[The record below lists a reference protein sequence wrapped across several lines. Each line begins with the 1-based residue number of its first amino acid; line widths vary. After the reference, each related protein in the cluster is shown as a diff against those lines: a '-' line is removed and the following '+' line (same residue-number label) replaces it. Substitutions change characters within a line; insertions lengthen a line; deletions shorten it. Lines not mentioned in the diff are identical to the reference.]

1 MKKEYLKSNDEF
13 VGNYCYK
20 DYKNI
25 PEIKGHFQT
34 RFDTGEDELMGWFMG
49 TKGENSEVF
58 SKFINETVNII
69 TNRRK
74 SFHPEDPSFITME
87 KKNSLGYLS
96 SMQSLNDNFYRLMT
110 FLNRYSVPFYSMRY
124 QGHMLW
130 DTTMPSMIGYF
141 AGMLQNSNNV
151 STQASEATILLEKMV
166 TDDICKMVAYGTTEN
181 DIKNNITP
189 WGHITSDGSVA
200 NIEAMWTTRELK
212 YMGIGIKNALCNE
225 EEWKEASDIN
235 VMLPNGTEKKLKEL
249 DNWSLLNLTCQDVI
263 KVPEKIAEVVYKPK
277 TAEERTKAIGKVWAT
292 FTSKYSLNALGIH
305 NVDSDIK
312 VPAVVV
318 PSSKH
323 YSWPKGAS
331 ILGLGNKGASILDTD
346 KNIEESGLINIF
358 VDENARM
365 DIEILR
371 KTLEKCVEIKKPVL
385 MVVAVIGST
394 EEGAVDPLNKIIEL
408 RNEFRSKHNFNF
420 NIHCDAAWGGYVTSV
435 IRKDYDINW
444 PETQVLNNDIENPF
458 VDEKEVKVN
467 LSEYVITQ
475 LKHIRL
481 SDSITID
488 PHKMGYV
495 PYPAG
500 TISYRNKN
508 IINLV
513 TYSAAYIGGGDALS
527 ALGQSG
533 IEGSRPGAVAS
544 AIFLSHSVIRPSA
557 KGHGKII
564 NQSMKNASE
573 FLRLIREMG
582 EGYEKEFKIVPLTK
596 DSELPD
602 MNIVDYAFNFYDKD
616 GNLNNDIDKYNEFN
630 KKIFNYHNVDPG
642 KSVEDVQLIITMTTF
657 EEKDYG
663 TKFINGL
670 KNRLE
675 LKESKDIGLNYLR
688 SVVMDPW
695 VAETKGTDL
704 KLNFFEEVI
713 IPTLRATVLK
723 CVQEIRE

>member
-1 MKKEYLKSNDEF
+1 MEKKYLKNKED
-13 VGNYCYK
+13 VMGNYSYN

-34 RFDTGEDELMGWFMG
+34 RFDAGEGELMGWFMG

-58 SKFINETVNII
+58 SKFINEAVNII

-87 KKNSLGYLS
+87 KKMSLGYLS

-110 FLNRYSVPFYSMRY
+110 FLSRYSVPFYSMRY

-166 TDDICKMVAYGTTEN
+166 TEDICNMIAYGTTSY
-181 DIKNNITP
+181 DIENNIVP

-225 EEWKEASDIN
+225 EEWKEASEIN
-235 VMLPNGTEKKLKEL
+235 VMLPDGTEKKLKDL
-249 DNWSLLNLTCQDVI
+249 DSWSLLNLTCQDVL

-277 TAEERTKAIGKVWAT
+277 TIEERAEAIGKVWAT
-292 FTSKYSLNALGIH
+292 FTSKYSLNAIGISK
-305 NVDSDIK
+305 VEPDIK
-312 VPAVVV
+312 VPAVIV

-323 YSWPKGAS
+323 YSWPKGTS
-331 ILGLGNKGASILDTD
+331 ILGLGNKGVSILDTD
-346 KNIEESGLINIF
+346 KNIEESGLINVF

-371 KTLEKCVEIKKPVL
+371 KTLEKCVAMKKPVL

-394 EEGAVDPLNKIIEL
+394 EEGAVDPLNEIIKI
-408 RNEFRSKHNFNF
+408 RTEFRNKYNFNF
-420 NIHCDAAWGGYVTSV
+420 NVHCDAAWGGYVASA
-435 IRKDYDINW
+435 IRKDYDIKW
-444 PETQVLNNDIENPF
+444 PEADDPNEIEKTPF
-458 VDEKEVKVN
+458 IDDFSEVN
-467 LSEYVITQ
+467 LSPYVIKQ
-475 LKHIRL
+475 LQKIRYA
-481 SDSITID
+481 DSITID

-533 IEGSRPGAVAS
+533 IEGSRPGAAAS

-564 NQSMKNASE
+564 NQSMKNAAE
-573 FLRLIREMG
+573 FLRLIRTMG
-582 EGYEKEFKIVPLTK
+582 EGYEKEFKIVPLTQ

-602 MNIVDYAFNFYDKD
+602 MNIVDYAFNFYNKN

-663 TKFINGL
+663 TKFIEGL

-675 LKESKDIGLNYLR
+675 VKESKNTGLNYLR

-704 KLNFFEEVI
+704 ESNFFEDVI
-713 IPTLRATVLK
+713 IPTLRETVLR
-723 CVQEIRE
+723 CVQEMRD